1 MKKFYVLILFI
12 IFAIFIVACSL
23 ESNDTNEEVKRTGTS
38 YCVHD
43 YVDPETGVHYL
54 IYQGGY
60 QGGITVR
67 YNADGTIMVDP
78 VE

>member
-1 MKKFYVLILFI
+1 MKKFCVLILFI
-12 IFAIFIVACSL
+12 IFAIFMIACEL
-23 ESNDTNEEVKRTGTS
+23 EEEKEGEIPSKLTSTG
-38 YCVHD
+38 VVD

-54 IYQGGY
+54 IYSCSY

-78 VE
+78 IK